1 MEPNKCRVLLVDDH
15 VSRRIALRNALA
27 RYPDI
32 QIVGEACDGQ
42 QAIEQVIA
50 CQPDVI
56 LMDIHMPRMNGIQA
70 ASAIKVF
77 SQEVAII
84 GLCAVQ
90 DLHATDKFLQA
101 GALAVV
107 LKDRVEDLHST
118 LQQACYRRR
127 PPAPLKDPPSS
138 FYYIDYN

>member
-15 VSRRIALRNALA
+15 VPRRIALRNALA

-90 DLHATDKFLQA
+90 DLHATDKFLKA

-107 LKDRVEDLHST
+107 LKDRLEDLHST
-118 LQQACYRRR
+118 LQRACYRSC
-127 PPAPLKDPPSS
+127 PPAPLRDPPSS
-138 FYYIDYN
+138 FY